1 MAGFLLVFPS
11 EFTMTFE
18 ILRQAIWLPFEG
30 SVNPMGGLLPQYL
43 LYQHQA
49 SSFPTLQDT
58 HMPETAQVSQAAS
71 TGRLMISTLLLLIIH
86 NTLRHCCCCSLF
98 SHSVVSNSLRPDG
111 LQHTRL
117 PCPLLSPRVC
127 SDSCPLSQ

>member
-18 ILRQAIWLPFEG
+18 ILWQEIWLPFEG

-49 SSFPTLQDT
+49 SSFSTLQDT
-58 HMPETAQVSQAAS
+58 HVPETAQVSQVAS

-86 NTLRHCCCCSLF
+86 NTLRHRCCCLLF
-98 SHSVVSNSLRPDG
+98 SHSVVSNSLRPNG